1 MERRGRRPTLEV
13 TKLLPAD
20 ADGLPPY
27 VCVRRLSWDGGN
39 DRLGH
44 CQSLPCGTRIL
55 LALGPWLLVGRGA
68 LAFRRQAHRGA
79 EGHNSFALSRCGLA
93 ARPFVTPYRRCL
105 RRSTR
110 AIPALA
116 RSLPLCLSLSVCLPL
131 LPPPLSL
138 ILHLHYADRATL
150 AFDVRFFVLQR
161 TSLRFFDCV
170 SVDWQRTPLM
180 SCMQFVVLPTQG
192 RTMSSKRCV
201 QNPACTFRQ
210 ATFLPL
216 HTQTTFFILH
226 TQFAMLLP
234 QSNQYF
240 RALAWACQG
249 NCDKYSLEQKSS
261 CKSW

>member
-1 MERRGRRPTLEV
+1 MRPPTVLGWRERPSWPLPILAVWHSYPPRVRAVASRGSWRFGFPSSSSSRSGGTQLLRPLQMRT
-13 TKLLPAD
+13 
-20 ADGLPPY
+20 
-27 VCVRRLSWDGGN
+27 GGAAIR
-39 DRLGH
+39 D
-44 CQSLPCGTRIL
+44 SLPSL
-55 LALGPWLLVGRGA
+55 P
-68 LAFRRQAHRGA
+68 
-79 EGHNSFALSRCGLA
+79 
-93 ARPFVTPYRRCL
+93 
-105 RRSTR
+105 ST
-110 AIPALA
+110 IDESHPCA
-116 RSLPLCLSLSVCLPL
+116 RSLSLCLSLSVCLSL
-131 LPPPLSL
+131 LPLSLSLSL